1 MMAAQPSEYTKTHQT
16 VRSKTVQ
23 FIICKLYLKRKKRKP
38 QRKDYDEGPSSPGTF
53 SRNRGVSPQPKR
65 GRRGR
70 GAGGSGQRAEATV
83 LQALS
88 PMFKTALRRTR
99 RSQGPYSGG
108 TLAEDTSPRQDKKHP
123 HSVADFCAMHEPCGV
138 GAFGVV
144 TTSLR
149 GHVDACHQLAF
160 AE

>member
-1 MMAAQPSEYTKTHQT
+1 M
-16 VRSKTVQ
+16 
-23 FIICKLYLKRKKRKP
+23 
-38 QRKDYDEGPSSPGTF
+38 KDRVPRGPSPVIA
-53 SRNRGVSPQPKR
+53 VSLPSQSVGDREEAREARDNEQRPQC
-65 GRRGR
+65 
-70 GAGGSGQRAEATV
+70 S
-83 LQALS
+83 QALS

-144 TTSLR
+144 TPSLC